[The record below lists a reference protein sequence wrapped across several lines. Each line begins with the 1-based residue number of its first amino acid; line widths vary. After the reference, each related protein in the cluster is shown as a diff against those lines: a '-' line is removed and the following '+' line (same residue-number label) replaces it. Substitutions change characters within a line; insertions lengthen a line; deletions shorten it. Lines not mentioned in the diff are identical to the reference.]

1 MPNIGGGQRG
11 SIVYA
16 IAGHGHHLAKTAPP
30 LHGLGFLVRLHLGVD
45 MIDAKIT
52 RNLLRDLAT
61 ITRGENYVD
70 PLFAQ
75 FANGH
80 CRGRFDG
87 IGQCERANELLV
99 YGHEDE
105 GGRG

>member
-1 MPNIGGGQRG
+1 MATTWPK
-11 SIVYA
+11 
-16 IAGHGHHLAKTAPP
+16 LAPP
-30 LHGLGFLVRLHLGVD
+30 LDGLDFLVRLHLGVD

-61 ITRGENYVD
+61 ITRRDNDVD
-70 PLFAQ
+70 PLLAQ

-80 CRGRFDG
+80 CRGRFDR
-87 IGQCERANELLV
+87 IGQCKRASEFLV

-105 GGRG
+105 GGLG